1 MKRVN
6 LHLHVRIV
14 RLLHHRLH
22 NPKNL
27 GEYATRNTKRTRL
40 NQAQA
45 KEKKNVQPVG
55 VDSPTNTDME
65 IPGVTFSNSSSSPPP
80 VQDSLN
86 TSPSIDVANL
96 PFSLNIE
103 LIFDAAKII
112 ETQELLSA
120 MSGHNIDKIFT
131 TADCD
136 HDEPGVDENNSPE
149 QASELEINGDKDD
162 EEADKN
168 IFEDEPPLGAN
179 AELRVCPEGTGLA
192 WEVWKPPEVSKAT
205 SALKDIK
212 TMLKPP

>member
-1 MKRVN
+1 MPKHALGN
-6 LHLHVRIV
+6 L
-14 RLLHHRLH
+14 
-22 NPKNL
+22 KNL

-55 VDSPTNTDME
+55 VDSPTNTDTEM
-65 IPGVTFSNSSSSPPP
+65 PGVTFSNSSFNPPP
-80 VQDSLN
+80 VQDSLT

-103 LIFDAAKII
+103 LIYDAAKII
-112 ETQELLSA
+112 EMRESLSA

-136 HDEPGVDENNSPE
+136 HDEPGVDENNSPK
-149 QASELEINGDKDD
+149 QASELEINGDKDN
-162 EEADKN
+162 EEADEN

-179 AELRVCPEGTGLA
+179 AELGVCPEGTGLA
-192 WEVWKPPEVSKAT
+192 WELQKPPEVSEAM
-205 SALKDIK
+205 SALKDIE